1 MIKVAVLGAGGKMGA
16 AACRAVER
24 ADDLE
29 LVARIGRGDALDP
42 VADADVAVDLTR
54 PDAVLDHVTWC
65 VDHGIHV
72 VIGTSGVTEERLG
85 ALRDRL
91 GSRPNPGVGVLV
103 VPNFSIGAVLMMRF
117 AAEAARF
124 YESVEIVEMHHPT
137 KRDAPSGTARRTAQ
151 LVADARTD
159 AGLAP
164 MPDATTEL
172 LDGARGSTVDG
183 VPVHSLRVR
192 GLVAHQ
198 EVLLGS
204 PGETLTIRHDSL
216 DRESFMPG
224 VLAAIRAVPGL
235 PGVTVG
241 LDKVLG
247 LG

>member
-16 AACRAVER
+16 AACRAVEG

-29 LVARIGRGDALDP
+29 LVARIGRDDALDS

-54 PDAVLDHVTWC
+54 PDAVMDHVTWC
-65 VDHGIHV
+65 VDHGVHV
-72 VIGTSGVTEERLG
+72 VVGTSGVTEERLG
-85 ALRDRL
+85 AVRDRL
-91 GSRPNPGVGVLV
+91 GSAASVGVGVLV

-151 LVADARTD
+151 LVAAARSE
-159 AGLAP
+159 AGLAS